1 LVTTIEVSELWAKN
15 MYLVGDVRPEVGD
28 AGADNYRI
36 IGNPVQPTEPPEGVY
51 GGDGVYSNSR

>member
-1 LVTTIEVSELWAKN
+1 
-15 MYLVGDVRPEVGD
+15 MYPVGDVRPEVGD
-28 AGADNYRI
+28 AGAADYRI